1 MIIGNTLSEIGDVLF
16 IYSQGA
22 LAGTVNVSS
31 YTDTLVGETPTR
43 YFSKTFR
50 YSLDG
55 TNYSTWEPLTNAN
68 LAAITGTVTTL
79 LFLEFRYERVGTDT
93 TGILE
98 FGGLELQGNIIIQIY
113 SGITTLES
121 LFEDLAV
128 NDMLTAQICNN
139 LLRKIYQSGILPEF
153 IERGPGIDDTD
164 FVSFWSAVCCFLAYV
179 SAFTNEFDSILYKR
193 KYLGE
198 HLTQRGLF
206 FESEEILF
214 SEMQFLAN
222 NFYDEIRKRG
232 TKLTYQKLGTEL
244 MDGSV
249 TKIDGEWLRLINRNR
264 YDEFLL
270 DVVEK
275 ENHGWCLGKSSPFYN
290 GNYKSEQIN
299 KTEENTA
306 DFVDL
311 TLYDIQNSGSVSIV
325 NDSGLNVAK
334 LSGIGLPA
342 SVGFGYDLWTPPP
355 LVNWEDLIIVDKE
368 LDYEIT
374 FNIKRKPGANAFV
387 YFGVHGYNRNGSYKP
402 LSFNDIQVG
411 VTANYFFVDSFT
423 DVTKIEDQWYSV
435 RGIIYAAGSS
445 TFTGKYSR
453 SNVIGRNLYFNA
465 NEDVDMVKPFIQIS
479 GSGDYHIHDFK
490 MRPLIKGK
498 TILGHKPGVKNPQFI
513 QGDSIVMNW
522 HRNNSDKF
530 TDDQVRNRIQ
540 DNLLPYEQKLI
551 PINLTRKVDDKQLLL

>member
-1 MIIGNTLSEIGDVLF
+1 
-16 IYSQGA
+16 
-22 LAGTVNVSS
+22 
-31 YTDTLVGETPTR
+31 
-43 YFSKTFR
+43 
-50 YSLDG
+50 
-55 TNYSTWEPLTNAN
+55 
-68 LAAITGTVTTL
+68 
-79 LFLEFRYERVGTDT
+79 
-93 TGILE
+93 
-98 FGGLELQGNIIIQIY
+98 
-113 SGITTLES
+113 
-121 LFEDLAV
+121 
-128 NDMLTAQICNN
+128 MLTAQICNN

-498 TILGHKPGVKNPQFI
+498 TILGQKPGVKNPQFI